1 VLPVTLLLRKKEHPH
16 LEEGVLMGKY
26 ENFWIVTILRGAL
39 AILIGSAILIVP
51 DMARTLL
58 FLPFAVAFVILSLVV
73 YGIADSVLV
82 FITSFFTS
90 LHPAKTA
97 LRLQSAIG
105 VSIGILFCSILFDKI
120 QLEWFLY
127 LIALQA
133 FATAYSEFV
142 IARHTSK
149 KHGSHSSYVAA
160 TVALICSMV
169 YTIAATIAPTDLTP
183 REIAILAYAFL
194 AAFGVAEV
202 AMATRMLYIERH
214 ANPLAHA

>member
-1 VLPVTLLLRKKEHPH
+1 
-16 LEEGVLMGKY
+16 MGTY
-26 ENFWIVTILRGAL
+26 ENFWIVTILRGVL
-39 AILIGSAILIVP
+39 AILIGSAILVVP
-51 DMARTLL
+51 DMARTIL

-90 LHPAKTA
+90 LRPVRTV
-97 LRLQSAIG
+97 LRLQSAAG
-105 VSIGILFCSILFDKI
+105 VTIGILFCSILFDKI
-120 QLEWFLY
+120 HLEWFLY

-133 FATAYSEFV
+133 FATAYSEFS

-149 KHGSHSSYVAA
+149 KHGSHTCYVAA
-160 TVALICSMV
+160 AVALLCSMV
-169 YTIAATIAPTDLTP
+169 YAIIATMAPLELTP

-194 AAFGVAEV
+194 AAFGVAQ
-202 AMATRMLYIERH
+202 ALMAVRMLYIEHH